1 MISFE
6 ISVNIPDFSK
16 HYIEIQCPYCLLH
29 NDVTIGQIQREDY
42 SICRG
47 CHRTIHLSDHMG
59 SMKRSFNQIRR
70 ALMRFGDKNG

>member
-1 MISFE
+1 MISLN

-29 NDVTIGQIQREDY
+29 NEVTVGQIQRGDY

-47 CHRTIHLSDHMG
+47 CHRTILLSDRLG
-59 SMKRSFNQIRR
+59 SMKRTFSKIRR
-70 ALMRFGDKNG
+70 TLMRFGD